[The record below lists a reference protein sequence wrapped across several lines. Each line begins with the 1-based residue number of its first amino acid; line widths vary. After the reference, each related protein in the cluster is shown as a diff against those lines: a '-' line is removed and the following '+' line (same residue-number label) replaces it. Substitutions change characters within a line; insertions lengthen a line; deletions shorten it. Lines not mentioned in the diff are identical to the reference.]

1 LELDVKF
8 FNCTSSQVILRRTP
22 LIAVVV
28 LIICTPAA
36 KAVTPTAKVRFYMN
50 VGAVDIELY
59 GTQSPLNV
67 ANFLSYVDDHSYDNT
82 LIHRT
87 RDGAIPATS
96 DRFDQGGSFKADSFT
111 SIVPKAAVLNEFNV
125 ANGLSNVQYTLAA
138 AQTPNDINSA
148 TSGWFIN
155 QSNNALAFDPGKYTI
170 MGKVT
175 MGQSLV
181 DAWPF
186 MQNIPV
192 LKGTPLETMPVF
204 VTGTAPNQVVNEVI
218 INRAVRIPIVPG
230 DYDFSGSVTAADYTV
245 WRSNFGS
252 TTNTAADGNGNGVV
266 DAADYVIYRKRFG
279 ATSGSG
285 SSDLGEVSVP
295 EPASGLLVVLG
306 MLLVGPLER
315 RRTRR

>member
-1 LELDVKF
+1 MKV
-8 FNCTSSQVILRRTP
+8 FNYLSSQKILRRTP
-22 LIAVVV
+22 LIAVAV
-28 LIICTPAA
+28 LTVCAPVA

-87 RDGAIPATS
+87 RDGATPATS
-96 DRFDQGGSFKADSFT
+96 ERFDQGGSFKADSFT
-111 SIVPKAAVLNEFNV
+111 SITPKASVLNEFNA

-138 AQTPNDINSA
+138 AQTSAGPDSA

-155 QSNNALAFDPGKYTI
+155 QSNNAAAFDPGKYTI

-192 LKGTPLETMPVF
+192 LTGTPLESMPVF

-218 INRAVRIPIVPG
+218 INRAVRIPIVSG
-230 DYDFSGSVTAADYTV
+230 DYNFSGSVTAADYTV
-245 WRSNFGS
+245 WRNNFGS
-252 TTNTAADGNGNGVV
+252 TTNTAADGNGSGVV
-266 DAADYVIYRKRFG
+266 DAADYVIYRKKFG

-285 SSDLGEVSVP
+285 AGDLSSVGVP
-295 EPASGLLVVLG
+295 EPSSAILALFGVWVVTFG
-306 MLLVGPLER
+306 IR
-315 RRTRR
+315 RFSQ